1 MVGYDFNKTRCVL
14 ENIGVGKKSYLTTD
28 RGRL

>member
-14 ENIGVGKKSYLTTD
+14 ENTRVGKKSYLTTD